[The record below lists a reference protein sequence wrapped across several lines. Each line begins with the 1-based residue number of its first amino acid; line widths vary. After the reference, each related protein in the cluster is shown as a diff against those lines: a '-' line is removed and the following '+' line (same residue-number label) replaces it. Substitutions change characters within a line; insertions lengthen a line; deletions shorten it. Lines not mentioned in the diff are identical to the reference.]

1 MSQGLRT
8 DRVGDLIRC
17 ELSMMLIR
25 DVHDPGV
32 RHVTVTR
39 VRMTKDLQ
47 QARVYY
53 TALTDEGGIRDTA
66 RALRRARSFLKHRL
80 AQRLRLRHVPEL
92 TFLYDDSVEQQVR
105 VAGLFGKIAS
115 EHSEDPD
122 DNEPNKS

>member
-8 DRVGDLIRC
+8 DRVGDLIRG
-17 ELSMMLIR
+17 ELSTMLIR

-47 QARVYY
+47 HARVYY
-53 TALTDEGGIRDTA
+53 TALTDESGVRDTA
-66 RALRRARSFLKHRL
+66 RALRRARSFLKRQL

-92 TFLYDDSVEQQVR
+92 TFLYDDSVEQQTR
-105 VAGLFGKIAS
+105 VARLFDKIAA
-115 EHSEDPD
+115 EHPEDPD
-122 DNEPNKS
+122 DDEPNTP